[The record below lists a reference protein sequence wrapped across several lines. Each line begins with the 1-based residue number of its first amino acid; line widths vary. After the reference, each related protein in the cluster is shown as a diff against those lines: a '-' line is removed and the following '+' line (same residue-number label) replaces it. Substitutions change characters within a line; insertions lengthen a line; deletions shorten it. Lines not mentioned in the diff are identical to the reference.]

1 MAFHLF
7 IGEVK
12 LVHNYGI
19 DVIVWKEV
27 VDAGLVPDVLKEDVQ
42 GLKQL
47 DADVVVADLLV
58 HDLQEEAQHV
68 SLQEEVKH
76 RAVILVSPDKDFWD
90 EMHDTLWLFLTG

>member
-1 MAFHLF
+1 MDNDGVDVVV
-7 IGEVK
+7 GEE
-12 LVHNYGI
+12 I
-19 DVIVWKEV
+19 
-27 VDAGLVPDVLKEDVQ
+27 VDARLVPDVLKQDVQ

-76 RAVILVSPDKDFWD
+76 RAVILVSPDKDFWGNTND
-90 EMHDTLWLFLTG
+90 AL